1 MRINTNINSMRTQ
14 EYMRQNQAKMSNA
27 MDRLSSG
34 KRINNASD
42 DAAGLAIATR
52 MRARES
58 GLSVAADNTQ
68 NGMSLIRTAD
78 SAMNS
83 VSNIL
88 LRMRDIA
95 NQSANG
101 TNTDKNQV
109 ALQKEFAALK
119 EQITYI
125 ADNTQFNDKNL
136 LNGDQTINIQ
146 TLDSHDSTKQI
157 GIDLKSAT
165 LNALGIKDLTVGA
178 VGSTEAKNY
187 VDAKDALA
195 KNVAATEFITAKT
208 ALDGDT
214 VAKAYVEAKTA
225 LDGDTVAKAYVEA
238 KTAMEDNAVAKAYVE
253 AKTAFDAADPAVQSL
268 VTDYENAKKLSDA
281 APGDTNLEADTL
293 QAKQKMDA
301 EAAAK
306 NYYEAKTALASAEKA
321 TKDIVS
327 TYDAKLA
334 AFNAANQTTKDIVST
349 YDAKLAAFNAANQ
362 TTKDIATTYGDKLTA
377 LNDDAKKAI
386 SDLDKAKAAFD
397 ENPAAKELVKT
408 MDDAKQAATQNN
420 TANAYLVAK
429 AAAEAAPTD
438 ADKQAALE
446 NATKALEK
454 DDTAK
459 GLVKTY
465 ENAKEALN
473 PANAMPLDAVKQID
487 AALKTVADNRAT
499 LGATLNRL
507 DFNVNNL
514 KSQSSAMAASA
525 SQIEDAD
532 MAKEM
537 SEMTKFKILNEAGI
551 SMLSQANQTPQM
563 VSKLLQ

>member
-178 VGSTEAKNY
+178 TGSSLAADYLTAKDNLAANDTLKQLDAAKAAANANTITKNYLASTASQGKVEDLATNEAALAGNPAATQIIADYEAAKGTGTEAAELVKVEANQI
-187 VDAKDALA
+187 AKAYND
-195 KNVAATEFITAKT
+195 AKT
-208 ALDGDT
+208 AVESDQ
-214 VAKAYVEAKTA
+214 VAKAYNDAAPSVKQLITDLKTKQLAVTTDTGGTIKA
-225 LDGDTVAKAYVEA
+225 LTDKLDAA
-238 KTAMEDNAVAKAYVE
+238 KTAMEENKDAKELIANYESKKATMEGNTTVKAY
-253 AKTAFDAADPAVQSL
+253 L
-268 VTDYENAKKLSDA
+268 
-281 APGDTNLEADTL
+281 
-293 QAKQKMDA
+293 
-301 EAAAK
+301 
-306 NYYEAKTALASAEKA
+306 
-321 TKDIVS
+321 
-327 TYDAKLA
+327 
-334 AFNAANQTTKDIVST
+334 
-349 YDAKLAAFNAANQ
+349 
-362 TTKDIATTYGDKLTA
+362 
-377 LNDDAKKAI
+377 DAKKAVDED
-386 SDLDKAKAAFD
+386 STNSADLKAKMAEAKANLDKDDVATG
-397 ENPAAKELVKT
+397 LVK
-408 MDDAKQAATQNN
+408 AF
-420 TANAYLVAK
+420 
-429 AAAEAAPTD
+429 
-438 ADKQAALE
+438 
-446 NATKALEK
+446 
-454 DDTAK
+454 DTAK
-459 GLVKTY
+459 EAVSPVD
-465 ENAKEALN
+465 AK
-473 PANAMPLDAVKQID
+473 PLDAVKQID

>member
-178 VGSTEAKNY
+178 TGSSLAADYLK
-187 VDAKDALA
+187 AKDALA
-195 KNVAATEFITAKT
+195 SNATLKSLDTAKAAVQNDDIAKTFVAAKDA
-208 ALDGDT
+208 ANAND
-214 VAKAYVEAKTA
+214 VAKAYIASSTAKGKVEDFENAKADLDNPANSASKQLITDYEAAKGTAGEVAALAAVNADPAGFAKTYNDA
-225 LDGDTVAKAYVEA
+225 KVAMEADTAANAYVTADNTTKTLVAEYNAAKTELDKPANTAAQQLVSKLDAAQLAVKNDAGGTIKGLTDKLDAA
-238 KTAMEDNAVAKAYVE
+238 KTAMEENKDAKELIANYESKKVAMEGNATVKAY
-253 AKTAFDAADPAVQSL
+253 L
-268 VTDYENAKKLSDA
+268 
-281 APGDTNLEADTL
+281 
-293 QAKQKMDA
+293 
-301 EAAAK
+301 
-306 NYYEAKTALASAEKA
+306 
-321 TKDIVS
+321 
-327 TYDAKLA
+327 
-334 AFNAANQTTKDIVST
+334 
-349 YDAKLAAFNAANQ
+349 
-362 TTKDIATTYGDKLTA
+362 
-377 LNDDAKKAI
+377 DAKKAVDEDPTN
-386 SDLDKAKAAFD
+386 SADLKAKMEEAKAKLDKDDIATG
-397 ENPAAKELVKT
+397 LVK
-408 MDDAKQAATQNN
+408 AF
-420 TANAYLVAK
+420 
-429 AAAEAAPTD
+429 
-438 ADKQAALE
+438 
-446 NATKALEK
+446 
-454 DDTAK
+454 DTAK
-459 GLVKTY
+459 EAVSPVD
-465 ENAKEALN
+465 AK
-473 PANAMPLDAVKQID
+473 PLDAVKQID